1 MCACCVSCSVDA
13 CGQRACVPVFGTGLN
28 VQAATM
34 AGHTVHDDWRALLV
48 DVSRRVLPEPTS
60 IDDLPRDHLALWES
74 LLRLWAKATRTY
86 PFQAENALQRVICEG
101 LRAREATRT
110 TEPGVIARAR

>member
-13 CGQRACVPVFGTGLN
+13 CGQRACVPVFGTG
-28 VQAATM
+28 
-34 AGHTVHDDWRALLV
+34 HTVHDDWRALLV
-48 DVSRRVLPEPTS
+48 DVSLRVLPEPTS